1 MKAAAFL
8 SVNVTNKY
16 QSKAKD
22 SEIKKYPLCLK
33 NNAKYFAV
41 NNMKKQEKMHACTI
55 FKEIF
60 LKH

>member
-1 MKAAAFL
+1 MKATVFL
-8 SVNVTNKY
+8 FVNVTNMY

-33 NNAKYFAV
+33 NNAKHFAA
-41 NNMKKQEKMHACTI
+41 NNLKRQEKMHACTI

>member
-1 MKAAAFL
+1 MSQTYISQK
-8 SVNVTNKY
+8 
-16 QSKAKD
+16 QD

-33 NNAKYFAV
+33 NNAKHFAA
-41 NNMKKQEKMHACTI
+41 NNLKRQEKMHACTI